1 MNTDPRTKVIPAGTP
16 VQILYHNGPDRG
28 VELSYPYFFE
38 PEQLHA
44 SEIFNTV
51 TVTGISKSIYGY
63 EVDPKY
69 IENRELMEVE

>member
-16 VQILYHNGPDRG
+16 VRILYHDGPDNG
-28 VELSYPYFFE
+28 VELDHPYFFE

-63 EVDPKY
+63 ETSP
-69 IENRELMEVE
+69 ENIKDRKLMEII